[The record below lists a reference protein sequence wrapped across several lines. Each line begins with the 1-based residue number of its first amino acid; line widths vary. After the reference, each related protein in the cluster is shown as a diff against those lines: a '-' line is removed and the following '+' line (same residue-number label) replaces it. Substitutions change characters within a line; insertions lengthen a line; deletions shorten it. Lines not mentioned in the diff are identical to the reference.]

1 MQGENGVDRS
11 FERLNQGVTLVEA
24 LVSVAILAICAS
36 IAVPALTSFKETLKL
51 KSAAEQMLMELR
63 WAQSESIKK
72 SSSLSVNFND
82 EDEEWCYGFSMNA
95 SCDCDEPNSCTIDDT
110 ERTTDHSSLS
120 GLSLKANV
128 SSNRF
133 TFNPLRG
140 TVTAGN
146 VELGAANGKVIRIV
160 LSGMGRIR
168 ICSPSGDSNV
178 GGYPICS

>member
-1 MQGENGVDRS
+1 MHHS
-11 FERLNQGVTLVEA
+11 YERLSQGVTLVEA

-51 KSAAEQMLMELR
+51 KGAAEQLLMELR

-72 SSSLSVNFND
+72 SSALSVNFND
-82 EDEEWCYGFSMNA
+82 EDEQWCYGFSLNA
-95 SCDCDEPNSCTIDDT
+95 SCDCDEPNSCTIDGT
-110 ERTTDHSSLS
+110 ERKTDYSSLA

-128 SSNRF
+128 SGNRF

-146 VELGAANGKVIRIV
+146 VELGADNGKVVRIV

-168 ICSPSGDSNV
+168 TCSPAGDSNV
-178 GGYPICS
+178 GGYPICG